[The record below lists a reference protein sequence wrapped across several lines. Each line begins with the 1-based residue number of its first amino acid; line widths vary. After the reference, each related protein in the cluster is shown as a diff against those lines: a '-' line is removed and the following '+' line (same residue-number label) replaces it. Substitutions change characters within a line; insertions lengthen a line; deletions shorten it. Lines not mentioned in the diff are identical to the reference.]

1 MSADSVSILLLLG
14 LQGPQLVQSLASRNI
29 VKIAAHSDGH
39 HYLALSANGEVFS
52 WGCGDGGRLGHGDT
66 VYVLKTII
74 TFIWKCSEFIVK
86 IILLCM

>member
-1 MSADSVSILLLLG
+1 M
-14 LQGPQLVQSLASRNI
+14 QSLASRNI

-66 VYVLKTII
+66 VYVIKII
-74 TFIWKCSEFIVK
+74 IMFICQCFEFIVK
-86 IILLCM
+86 TIWLCI

>member
-1 MSADSVSILLLLG
+1 MLSFDS
-14 LQGPQLVQSLASRNI
+14 QGPQLVQSLASRNI

-66 VYVLKTII
+66 VYVIKII
-74 TFIWKCSEFIVK
+74 IFIWQCSEFIVK
-86 IILLCM
+86 TI

>member
-1 MSADSVSILLLLG
+1 M
-14 LQGPQLVQSLASRNI
+14 QSLASRNI

-66 VYVLKTII
+66 VYVIII
-74 TFIWKCSEFIVK
+74 TTFICSEFIIKTVYLF
-86 IILLCM
+86 I

>member
-1 MSADSVSILLLLG
+1 MLG

-66 VYVLKTII
+66 VYVLKIII
-74 TFIWKCSEFIVK
+74 TFICKYSELIIK
-86 IILLCM
+86 IILLCI

>member
-1 MSADSVSILLLLG
+1 MENINNFNNSITFG
-14 LQGPQLVQSLASRNI
+14 SQGPQLVQSLASRNI

-66 VYVLKTII
+66 VYVII
-74 TFIWKCSEFIVK
+74 IKKKSNI
-86 IILLCM
+86 

>member
-1 MSADSVSILLLLG
+1 MQAVFVNLFILFCS
-14 LQGPQLVQSLASRNI
+14 QGPQLVQSLASRNI

-66 VYVLKTII
+66 VYVII
-74 TFIWKCSEFIVK
+74 FTTLICSEFITKTVY
-86 IILLCM
+86 LCI